1 MNPVSSTG
9 WPAPRI
15 PRPSWICWVPNRLRN
30 HLSSSLV
37 QEVNIMKTLH
47 FGAGNIGR
55 GFIGKVLAD
64 ASHQVTF
71 ADVNDTLIDQLNHR
85 QEYKVHVVGADQKL
99 DVVRNVAAVSSAG
112 HEVIARIITA
122 DLVTTAVG
130 PNILDKIASTLAK
143 GLQAR
148 FDAGNL
154 TPLNVIACENMV
166 RGTSHLKREVL
177 KYLPV
182 AYHATLES
190 CIGFVDSA
198 VDRIV
203 PPAAAANDDPLEVTV
218 ESFSEW
224 IVDQTQFKGELPQ
237 VAGMEPTDNL
247 MAFVERKLFTLNTGH
262 IVTAYLG
269 KLRGYRTVR
278 EAIEDP
284 VIRSKVRRAME
295 ESGAVL
301 VKRYG
306 FDPRL
311 HAAYIEKILA
321 RFANPYLVDEI
332 DRVGRQP
339 LRKLAAGDRLVKP
352 LLGTLEYGLPNEQL
366 QEGIAA
372 ALHYR
377 NADDPQAVELQQLLA
392 ELGTAK
398 ALARVTGLDA
408 ESEIVRTIVAR
419 YETL

>member
-1 MNPVSSTG
+1 
-9 WPAPRI
+9 
-15 PRPSWICWVPNRLRN
+15 
-30 HLSSSLV
+30 
-37 QEVNIMKTLH
+37 MKTLH

-55 GFIGKVLAD
+55 GFIGKLLAD
-64 ASHQVTF
+64 AEHQVTF
-71 ADVNDTLIDQLNHR
+71 ADVNETLIDQLNHR

-154 TPLNVIACENMV
+154 APLNVIACENMV
-166 RGTSHLKREVL
+166 RGTSHLKQEVL

-190 CIGFVDSA
+190 CVGFVDSA

-203 PPAAAANDDPLEVTV
+203 PPAAANDDPLEVTV

-224 IVDQTQFKGELPQ
+224 IVDQTQFKGELPR

-262 IVTAYLG
+262 SITAYLG
-269 KLRGYRTVR
+269 KLMGYRTIR

-321 RFANPYLVDEI
+321 RFANPYLVDEV

-339 LRKLAAGDRLVKP
+339 LRKLGPQDRLIKP
-352 LLGTLEYGLPNEQL
+352 LLGTLEYGLPNEGL

-372 ALHYR
+372 ALRYQ
-377 NADDPQAVELQQLLA
+377 DDQDPQARDLQA
-392 ELGTAK
+392 AIEADGVAAT
-398 ALARVTGLDA
+398 LARVSGLDLDHPLVA
-408 ESEIVRTIVAR
+408 AIAAR
-419 YETL
+419 YQAL